1 MNTRSGVLLG
11 LVVLGVLCA
20 IGTAAADNTTG
31 SQGMQP
37 VDTIQP
43 YNGPVGADSSLYGL
57 KIAFENLD
65 EAFTFNQSERLEKEI
80 DHSDLRLA
88 ELESALAANRTAA
101 ADQALDQYWQK
112 LNQTERTLG
121 LFNGT
126 GFMPVYNGTYN
137 WTGPMSGFNGTGSM
151 PMFNGTGPVDPS
163 LMYAQERILSHQA
176 LLQNLTFSHPG
187 IPGLARAYNDSRNLE
202 QMFEQKTQIRF
213 DRVVD
218 TDNRIWLR
226 PYLITAA
233 QNRSMPV
240 YTQEQPGPS
249 VNRIIPVV
257 RTQNQYQNQNPN
269 QNQNQNQY
277 QNQYQHQR
285 QYQPTNQVTYS
296 NGNGNSTR
304 DTRTRF

>member
-31 SQGMQP
+31 TQGMQP

-43 YNGPVGADSSLYGL
+43 YNGPVGADNSLYGL

-65 EAFTFNQSERLEKEI
+65 ETFTFNQSERLEKEI

-88 ELESALAANRTAA
+88 ELEGALAANRTDAA
-101 ADQALDQYWQK
+101 EQALDQYWQK
-112 LNQTERTLG
+112 LNQTGQTLG

-126 GFMPVYNGTYN
+126 GSMPVYNGTYN
-137 WTGPMSGFNGTGSM
+137 WTGPMSGFNGTG
-151 PMFNGTGPVDPS
+151 PVDPG

-176 LLQNLTFSHPG
+176 LLKNLTLSHPG
-187 IPGLARAYNDSRNLE
+187 ITGLARAYNNSQNLE
-202 QMFEQKTQIRF
+202 QMFEQKTRIRF
-213 DRVVD
+213 DRVLD

-226 PYLITAA
+226 SYLITAA
-233 QNRSMPV
+233 QNRSMAV
-240 YTQEQPGPS
+240 YTQEQPGPT
-249 VNRIIPVV
+249 VNRIIPVA
-257 RTQNQYQNQNPN
+257 RTQNQNQNQSQN
-269 QNQNQNQY
+269 QNQNQNQS
-277 QNQYQHQR
+277 QNQNQNQNQR

-296 NGNGNSTR
+296 NGNGNSTW
-304 DTRTRF
+304 DTRTRSR